1 MAIADNKERVTVTLG
16 KDLVAWCRE
25 EAEVLGV
32 TVSFVVAM
40 SLKQYKD
47 MQTGMN
53 LLKEVGGLNS
63 LAVAVNE
70 MNKREQENEE
80 RE

>member
-16 KDLVAWCRE
+16 KALVAWCRE